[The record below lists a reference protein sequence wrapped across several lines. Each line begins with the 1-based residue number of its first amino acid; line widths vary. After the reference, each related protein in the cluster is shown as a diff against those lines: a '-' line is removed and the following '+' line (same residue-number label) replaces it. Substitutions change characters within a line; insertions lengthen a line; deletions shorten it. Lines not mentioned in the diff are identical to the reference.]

1 MNTDK
6 TKRIALIGASML
18 TAVLA
23 GCSIQNKTSQEKAA
37 EIADKLTYT
46 KDRHGVC
53 YATIGSISYAANV
66 VTSITAVPCEKV
78 GL

>member
-1 MNTDK
+1 MNTSN
-6 TKRIALIGASML
+6 TKRTALIGASIL

-23 GCSIQNKTSQEKAA
+23 GCSIQDKTGQEKAA
-37 EIADKLTYT
+37 EIADKLTYM
-46 KDRHGVC
+46 KDAHGVC
-53 YATIGSISYAANV
+53 YATIGSVSYGANV